1 MHGLMRGKRAKP
13 SNLLYKF
20 LSNKKHFVQDAY
32 LAEKKI
38 IALRYRLGAKVCVER
53 TLFYFSESELQ
64 KEDTRKQGSIFTF
77 FLYCNL
83 KSNIVI

>member
-20 LSNKKHFVQDAY
+20 LSIKKHFVQDAH

-38 IALRYRLGAKVCVER
+38 IALRYRSGAKVCVKR
-53 TLFYFSESELQ
+53 TLFY
-64 KEDTRKQGSIFTF
+64 K
-77 FLYCNL
+77 N
-83 KSNIVI
+83 N

>member
-20 LSNKKHFVQDAY
+20 LSIKKHFVQDAH

-38 IALRYRLGAKVCVER
+38 IALRYRSGAKVCVKR
-53 TLFYFSESELQ
+53 TLCLVLYYLSSFRLSIKYFAAS
-64 KEDTRKQGSIFTF
+64 DIGS
-77 FLYCNL
+77 LSL
-83 KSNIVI
+83 